1 MAACGMMCVAL
12 GSLKFQVRNPD
23 QIGHKEQSTRS
34 RETGL
39 PIDCFKTM
47 EYFRFWSQNHC
58 LFFSMLFF
66 QKTLKSIAFPIV
78 CEKGLLL
85 QNRTVL
91 HKPET
96 TVKGSN
102 KITNTSL
109 RNRDRAKYRLDLD
122 SACLKTPKI
131 TLISTKLLLFERF
144 GTNLK
149 LSSAFFCCIS
159 KLKKKYSLTK
169 NRTQDPH

>member
-39 PIDCFKTM
+39 PIDCFKTI
-47 EYFRFWSQNHC
+47 E
-58 LFFSMLFF
+58 FFDFGPKTIVYCFQCFFF

-78 CEKGLLL
+78 CKKGLLL

-91 HKPET
+91 QKPET

-109 RNRDRAKYRLDLD
+109 RNRDRTKYRLDLD

-131 TLISTKLLLFERF
+131 TLISTKLLLYERF

-149 LSSAFFCCIS
+149 LSSPFFLLHI
-159 KLKKKYSLTK
+159 KTEK
-169 NRTQDPH
+169 NIP